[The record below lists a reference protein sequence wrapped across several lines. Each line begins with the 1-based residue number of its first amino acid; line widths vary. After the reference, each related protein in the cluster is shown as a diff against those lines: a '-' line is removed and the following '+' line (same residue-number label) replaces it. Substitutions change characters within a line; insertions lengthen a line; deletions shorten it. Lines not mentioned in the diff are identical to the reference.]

1 MRTEPQNS
9 KGRARPPSGRKVGR
23 DPAYRPGKRRK
34 WWATAF
40 AITIAVLLVAGQR
53 TFNAWVE
60 RTELPV
66 TLAETSIE
74 VRDRNG
80 QLLRA
85 YPVGTGIW
93 RLAVHPDQVDPDYL
107 SMLLRYEDKRF
118 WTHTGVDPRAML
130 RAAAQAL
137 WNRRAV
143 SGGSTLTMQV
153 ARLLED
159 GSTGRWAG
167 KLRQIRLALALER
180 RLSKQQILTLYLTH
194 APYGGNLEG
203 IRAATLAWF
212 GKEPKRLTASE
223 AALLVALPQSPE
235 RRRPDRAPDMARAA
249 RDRVLFRMARQGVI
263 EADEMRMAQAEAMPR
278 KMRPFA
284 QLAPHLGDRMLAAD
298 PETQRFDLTIDAGV
312 QARMEQLL
320 RDATRQQGER
330 LSAAMVVADYQ
341 TGEVLALVGSPGY
354 RDSRRLGFVDM
365 TQALR
370 SPGSTLK
377 PLIYGLAFDEGL
389 VHPETLIHD
398 GPVNFDGYA
407 PQNFDG
413 AFRGDLRVREALQLS
428 LNIPVVKLTNELGAP
443 RIMAALRRAG
453 ATPKLPGGV
462 PGLAIALGGVG
473 VTLQDLVQL
482 YAGLAAGGQGPAL
495 SLRLDE
501 VRRQQGRLMSDV
513 AAWQLMDILR
523 GLAPPQGA
531 RAGVLAYKTGTSYGH
546 RDAWALGWDGRHVIG
561 VWMGRADGTPVPGV
575 FGGGLAA
582 PVLFEAFGRLKPDF
596 EPLPPPPPATLIVS
610 SAELPQP
617 LRRFRPRGAAFD
629 GPSDAPQLLFPPDGA
644 RLALQ
649 DGPLTLK
656 LRGGATPFLV
666 LANGRPVI
674 RGQHL
679 REFEIPNPGR
689 GFSALVVVDGEGRSA
704 RATVRVD

>member
-1 MRTEPQNS
+1 MTSGTQIN
-9 KGRARPPSGRKVGR
+9 KGSARPRVGAIVPSRR
-23 DPAYRPGKRRK
+23 GKRWK
-34 WWATAF
+34 WWAA
-40 AITIAVLLVAGQR
+40 AIAVTLAVLLVAGNR
-53 TFNAWVE
+53 AFHSWVD

-66 TLAETSIE
+66 TLAETSTE

-93 RLAVHPDQVDPDYL
+93 RLAVHPDQVDADFL
-107 SMLLRYEDKRF
+107 SMLVRYEDKRF
-118 WTHTGVDPRAML
+118 WTHSGVDPWAFVRAVG
-130 RAAAQAL
+130 QAL
-137 WNRRAV
+137 WNGRAV

-159 GSTGRWAG
+159 GSTGRWQG
-167 KLRQIRLALALER
+167 KLRQARLALALER

-212 GKEPKRLTASE
+212 GKEPRRLTASQS
-223 AALLVALPQSPE
+223 ALLVALPQSPE
-235 RRRPDRAPDMARAA
+235 RRRPDRAHDTARAA
-249 RDRVLFRMARQGVI
+249 RDRVLSRMARQGVI
-263 EADEMRMAQAEAMPR
+263 DADEMQMAQTEAIPR
-278 KMRPFA
+278 KMVPFS
-284 QLAPHLGDRMLAAD
+284 QLTPHLADRILAAD

-312 QARMEQLL
+312 QTRMEQLL
-320 RDATRQQGER
+320 RDATRQQGAR

-341 TGEVLALVGSPGY
+341 TGEVLASVGSPGY
-354 RDSRRLGFVDM
+354 SDTQRLGFVDM

-413 AFRGDLRVREALQLS
+413 EFRGDVRVREALQLS

-443 RIMAALRRAG
+443 RIMSALRRAG

-482 YAGLAAGGQGPAL
+482 YVGLAAGGQGPEL

-501 VRRQQGRLMSDV
+501 ASVQQGRLISEV

-546 RDAWALGWDGRHVIG
+546 RDAWALGWDGHHVIG

-575 FGGGLAA
+575 FGGSLAA

-596 EPLPPPPPATLIVS
+596 EPLPPPPAATLIVS
-610 SAELPQP
+610 SAQLPQP
-617 LRRFRPRGAAFD
+617 LRRFRPRDAAFED
-629 GPSDAPQLLFPPDGA
+629 PSDAPQLLFPPDGA

-649 DGPLTLK
+649 DAPLTLK
-656 LRGGATPFLV
+656 LRGGAAPFLV
-666 LANGRPVI
+666 LANGLPVI
-674 RGQHL
+674 QGQHL

-704 RATVRVD
+704 RVTVRVE

>member
-1 MRTEPQNS
+1 MA
-9 KGRARPPSGRKVGR
+9 G
-23 DPAYRPGKRRK
+23 
-34 WWATAF
+34 
-40 AITIAVLLVAGQR
+40 AVALGLLVVVGHQA
-53 TFNAWVE
+53 FDAWVE
-60 RTELPV
+60 NTELPV
-66 TLAETSIE
+66 TLAETSTE

-80 QLLRA
+80 ALLRA

-93 RLAVHPDQVDPDYL
+93 RLAVHPNQVDPEYL
-107 SMLLRYEDKRF
+107 AMLVRYEDKRF
-118 WTHTGVDPRAML
+118 WTHSGVDPRAMA
-130 RAAAQAL
+130 RAVGQAH
-137 WNRRAV
+137 WNGRAV

-159 GSTGRWAG
+159 GSTGRWSG
-167 KLRQIRLALALER
+167 KLRQVRLALALER

-212 GKEPKRLTASE
+212 GKEPRRLTAAQS
-223 AALLVALPQSPE
+223 ALLVALPQSPE
-235 RRRPDRAPDMARAA
+235 RRRPDRAPDAARSA
-249 RDRVLFRMARQGVI
+249 RDRVLSRMSRQQVI
-263 EADEMRMAQAEAMPR
+263 DADEMVMAQAEVIPR
-278 KMRPFA
+278 RMQPFA
-284 QLAPHLGDRMLAAD
+284 QLAPHLADRMLAAD

-312 QARMEQLL
+312 QARMELL
-320 RDATRQQGER
+320 LWDATKQGGER
-330 LSAAMVVADYQ
+330 LSAALIVADVQ
-341 TGEVLALVGSPGY
+341 TGEVLASVGSPGY
-354 RDSRRLGFVDM
+354 RDGNRLGFVDM

-377 PLIYGLAFDEGL
+377 PLIYGLAFDQGL

-398 GPVNFDGYA
+398 GPVNFNGYA

-413 AFRGDLRVREALQLS
+413 EFRGDLRVRQALQLS

-453 ATPKLPGGV
+453 AAPEVPGGV
-462 PGLAIALGGVG
+462 PGLAIALGGIG
-473 VTLQDLVQL
+473 TTLQDLVQL

-495 SLRLDE
+495 RLRMDE
-501 VRRQQGRLMSDV
+501 PRQQHGRLVSEV

-523 GLAPPQGA
+523 GLPPPPGA

-546 RDAWALGWDGRHVIG
+546 RDAWALGWDGEHVIG

-575 FGGGLAA
+575 FGGSLAA
-582 PVLFEAFGRLKPDF
+582 PVLFEAFGRLKPEF

-617 LRRFRPRGAAFD
+617 LRRFRPRNAAFEE
-629 GPSDAPQLLFPPDGA
+629 PADAPQLLFPPDGA
-644 RLALQ
+644 RLALL
-649 DGPLTLK
+649 DAPLTLK

-666 LANGRPVI
+666 LANGQPVVQ
-674 RGQHL
+674 GQHL

-689 GFSALVVVDGEGRSA
+689 GFSALVVVDGLGRSA
-704 RATVRVD
+704 RATVQVE

>member
-1 MRTEPQNS
+1 M
-9 KGRARPPSGRKVGR
+9 AL
-23 DPAYRPGKRRK
+23 
-34 WWATAF
+34 
-40 AITIAVLLVAGQR
+40 AITLAVLLVGGNRA
-53 TFNAWVE
+53 FNSWIDD
-60 RTELPV
+60 TELPV
-66 TLAETSIE
+66 TLAETSTE

-93 RLAVHPDQVDPDYL
+93 RLAVHPDQVDPSYL
-107 SMLLRYEDKRF
+107 SMLVRYEDKRF
-118 WTHTGVDPRAML
+118 WSHSGVDPRAMA
-130 RAAAQAL
+130 RAVGQAV
-137 WNRRAV
+137 WNGRAV

-159 GSTGRWAG
+159 GSTGRWEG

-212 GKEPKRLTASE
+212 GKEPGRLTASE
-223 AALLVALPQSPE
+223 SALLVAMPQSPE
-235 RRRPDRAPDMARAA
+235 RRRPDRAPDSARAA
-249 RDRVLFRMARQGVI
+249 RDRVLSRMSRQGVI
-263 EADEMRMAQAEAMPR
+263 DAGEMQMAQAEAIPR
-278 KMRPFA
+278 KMVPFA
-284 QLAPHLGDRMLAAD
+284 QLAPHLSDRMLATD
-298 PETQRFDLTIDAGV
+298 PDLQRFDLTIDAGV
-312 QARMEQLL
+312 QARMAQLL
-320 RDATRQQGER
+320 RDATRQGGER

-341 TGEVLALVGSPGY
+341 TGEVLASVGSPGY

-413 AFRGDLRVREALQLS
+413 EFRGDVRVREALQLS
-428 LNIPVVKLTNELGAP
+428 LNIPVVKLTNELGAT
-443 RIMAALRRAG
+443 RIMSALRRAG

-473 VTLQDLVQL
+473 VSLHDLVQL
-482 YAGLAAGGQGPAL
+482 YAGLAAGGQGPRL

-501 VRRQQGRLMSDV
+501 VSSQQRRLVSGV

-575 FGGGLAA
+575 FGGSLAA
-582 PVLFEAFGRLKPDF
+582 PVLFEAFGRLKPGF
-596 EPLPPPPPATLIVS
+596 EPLPPPPAATLIVS

-617 LRRFRPRGAAFD
+617 LRRFRPRDAAFEE
-629 GPSDAPQLLFPPDGA
+629 PSDAPKLVFPPDGA
-644 RLALQ
+644 QLALL
-649 DGPLTLK
+649 DASLTLK
-656 LRGGATPFLV
+656 LRGGTAPFLV
-666 LANGRPVI
+666 LANGLPVI
-674 RGQHL
+674 QGQHV

-689 GFSALVVVDGEGRSA
+689 GFSALVVIDGKGKSTRV
-704 RATVRVD
+704 TVRVE